1 MKKIKYLIIGII
13 FLIILISIIWAI
25 TDKKEQ
31 SYTANGSMLS
41 ETMIEVYNNNN
52 YAMADCA
59 YAYVTK
65 GEPQGHIIECVD
77 YYDTGAVSNIV
88 LAEPGPEKTERG
100 NQIELWIY
108 QEIFL
113 NNKGEIVCLFCHS
126 ISEKMEDGSWK
137 TNLDEY
143 WLYFYDKSGNVL
155 NKMLLDEAFCR
166 DAQEQGNYIDTIFE
180 GKDENIYALS
190 SFGGDKQQTLYKL
203 DSKGILL
210 ETREFDLYTIL
221 CKTASG
227 YTILRSGNTVE
238 ILEADCP
245 YQKEIEKLDIDFVYG
260 AYQGE
265 EYEFTFWTGGVF
277 YGVNSEG
284 EVIPI
289 FQHMIADT
297 IGLMERNSI
306 YRNGVL
312 YGILSGIELESTSSR
327 IVKIS
332 ENTNSASDNDR
343 EVIYIASVYGLSE
356 NELFIRDFNMEN
368 TEYRIEILPY
378 YEEADPQKALA
389 EDILTG
395 KEIDIVDL
403 SGMDYESLIEKG
415 MLADIYGFIEDD
427 PDMDISDFDE
437 NILQAYERDGKL
449 YEVVPAY
456 YIGTMVTNSEM
467 VKEYGGWSY
476 DTMCRLAEAQPDRCS
491 DYELFMY
498 GMMSNV
504 EQVYDKENNS
514 CDFDGEWFSDLLTN
528 SGKLPSYNDAVAY
541 SVLEQVEV
549 RGFADCSL
557 SLGDICFLSAYNE
570 NQNNKIE
577 ISGLP
582 GTEGGFHYIQAA
594 QILGIVS
601 TSEKQDVAWE
611 ICRELLTRE
620 YQLRLCPGA
629 GAFATRTDAMD
640 ELYEMITATTAYN
653 HDVLGYV
660 EPYSSNIAFGMRLEN
675 LTWGP
680 ADKEYINIIEECK
693 ENCEVQNYKDVIIIN
708 MAWEEAEPY
717 FAGNGNIEGTI
728 DKIQNRVSI
737 YLWE

>member
-1 MKKIKYLIIGII
+1 MKRRFIYISAGIIIVIILIGII
-13 FLIILISIIWAI
+13 LFIIN
-25 TDKKEQ
+25 Q
-31 SYTANGSMLS
+31 SGDNTIAQGEILS
-41 ETMIEVYNNNN
+41 EMVIKTQNNGI
-52 YAMADCA
+52 YAMGDYA
-59 YAYVTK
+59 YAYVAK
-65 GEPQGHIIECVD
+65 VEQEEHIIECVD
-77 YYDTGAVSNIV
+77 YYDAGEITTITLS
-88 LAEPGPEKTERG
+88 EPEIRKVIKENRL
-100 NQIELWIY
+100 ELWSFSSIY
-108 QEIFL
+108 L
-113 NNKGEIVCLFCHS
+113 NVRDEIVCLFYHS

-137 TNLDEY
+137 TNLAEY

-166 DAQEQGNYIDTIFE
+166 DVEEKGNYINTILE
-180 GKDENIYALS
+180 GKDGTLYALS
-190 SFGGDKQQTLYKL
+190 LFNGDQQQTLYKL
-203 DSKGILL
+203 DSEGKLI
-210 ETREFDLYTIL
+210 ETRFFDLYTIL

-227 YTILRSGNTVE
+227 YTILKSGNTIE
-238 ILEADCP
+238 ILEEDCP
-245 YQKEIEKLDIDFVYG
+245 YQDAVAKIDVDFVYA
-260 AYQGE
+260 AYPGE
-265 EYEFTFWTGGVF
+265 EYEFTFWTDGIF
-277 YGVNSEG
+277 YGVNTEG
-284 EVIPI
+284 EEERI
-289 FQHMIADT
+289 FAYELSNSFRLSEHD
-297 IGLMERNSI
+297 SI
-306 YRNGVL
+306 YREGIL
-312 YGILSGIELESTSSR
+312 YGIRSGLESDT

-332 ENTNSASDNDR
+332 ENTNSTADNNR

-356 NELFIRDFNMEN
+356 SELFIRDFNMEN
-368 TEYRIEILPY
+368 NEYRIEILPY
-378 YEEADPQKALA
+378 YEESDPQKALA

-415 MLADIYGFIEDD
+415 MLADIYEFIDED

-437 NILQAYERDGKL
+437 DILQAYERDGKL
-449 YEVVPAY
+449 YEIVPAY
-456 YIGTMVTNSEM
+456 YIGTMVTNSETI
-467 VKEYGGWSY
+467 KEYGGWCY
-476 DTMCRLAEAQPDRCS
+476 DTMCQLAEVQPDRCS

-541 SVLEQVEV
+541 SLLEQVEV

-620 YQLRLCPGA
+620 YQLRLCSGA

-640 ELYEMITATTAYN
+640 ELYEMITVTTAYN

-660 EPYSSNIAFGMRLEN
+660 EPYSSNIAFGTRLEN

-680 ADKEYINIIEECK
+680 ADEEYISIIEECK
-693 ENCEVQNYKDVIIIN
+693 ENCEVQNYKDMIMIN
-708 MAWEEAEPY
+708 MALEEAEPY
-717 FAGNGNIEGTI
+717 FAGNGSVTDTI